1 MVKTSPSGSNGSSPT
16 GNWGVEEPVSSVI
29 FGAVSWGVAK
39 EKVGSSMCSREL
51 KLKVTE
57 ITEESFEDHE
67 DFQKRSAWP
76 ADPGHRFII
85 SA

>member
-1 MVKTSPSGSNGSSPT
+1 M
-16 GNWGVEEPVSSVI
+16 
-29 FGAVSWGVAK
+29 GVAK

-67 DFQKRSAWP
+67 RTSKNEVLGRQTPVTASSSQLRS
-76 ADPGHRFII
+76 H
-85 SA
+85 SLLSN